1 VVPVSLPFSGD
12 PLMRLILIGPPG
24 SGKGTQAK
32 LLSQRLGLTHISTGD
47 MLREAIR
54 LGSPSG
60 IKAKPFVESGHLVP
74 DDLVNETIADYFRLD
89 NAPTDFILDGYPRT
103 LPQAVSFDQLM
114 RQLHLGIDAAIY
126 LKVDEQEVVNRLAGR
141 GRKDD
146 VEATI
151 RKRLQVFHSTYGGLL
166 DYYRRLGLLH
176 EINGAGDMQSVNAAI
191 LKVLHVS

>member
-1 VVPVSLPFSGD
+1 
-12 PLMRLILIGPPG
+12 MRLILIGPPG

-54 LGSPSG
+54 IGSPAG
-60 IKAKPFVESGHLVP
+60 IKAKPFVESGHLVA

-114 RQLHLGIDAAIY
+114 RQLHLGIDAALY
-126 LKVDEQEVVNRLAGR
+126 LKIDDQEVVNRLAGR

-176 EINGAGDMQSVNAAI
+176 EINGAGDMKSVNADI